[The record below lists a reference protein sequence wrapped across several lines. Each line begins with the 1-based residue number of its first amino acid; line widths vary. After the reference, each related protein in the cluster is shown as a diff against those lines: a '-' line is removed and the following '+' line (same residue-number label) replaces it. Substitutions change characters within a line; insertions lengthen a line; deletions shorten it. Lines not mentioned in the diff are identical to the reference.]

1 MNKVVNL
8 MYRTRDPE
16 RGIRKMKTI
25 EVINV
30 FNETVIVDIDRSK
43 IMAYD
48 NSRKIIAYCGPIMT
62 GLNPGRFWTN
72 FYLPGTVS
80 DLETRAR
87 TCGYLLSFYA
97 NLVNFESK
105 KNDPDGRIW
114 SRIMEYVTAHES
126 DFFVK
131 NGNPRIHAR
140 KAGLKAYMEQC

>member
-1 MNKVVNL
+1 
-8 MYRTRDPE
+8 
-16 RGIRKMKTI
+16 MKTI
-25 EVINV
+25 EAINA
-30 FNETVIVDIDRSK
+30 FNETVIVDMERSK
-43 IMAYD
+43 LMSYD
-48 NSRKIIAYCGPIMT
+48 NSRKILGYCGPIMAS
-62 GLNPGRFWTN
+62 LDPERFLDPGRFWTI

-87 TCGYLLSFYA
+87 TCGYLKAFYA
-97 NLVNFESK
+97 DLVRYNSS

-140 KAGLKAYMEQC
+140 KAGLKAYMEG